1 MKYLPRLAA
10 LVVVT
15 LAASGCASSHRASA
29 PTTAVT
35 FSAPTTIKL
44 ASAQTGA
51 DIACRKGPGPS
62 PGHTLPNGRLVVGS
76 VPAPGKTHGWV
87 NGLDGNGINLYLN
100 RRADGSLVV
109 KCS

>member
-1 MKYLPRLAA
+1 MKYLPWLAA

-15 LAASGCASSHRASA
+15 LAATGCANSHRAM

-35 FSAPTTIKL
+35 FSAPATIKL

-51 DIACRKGPGPS
+51 HIACQKGPGPS
-62 PGHTLPNGRLVVGS
+62 PGHILPNGRLVVGT

-87 NGLDGNGINLYLN
+87 NGLDGNGIDLYLN